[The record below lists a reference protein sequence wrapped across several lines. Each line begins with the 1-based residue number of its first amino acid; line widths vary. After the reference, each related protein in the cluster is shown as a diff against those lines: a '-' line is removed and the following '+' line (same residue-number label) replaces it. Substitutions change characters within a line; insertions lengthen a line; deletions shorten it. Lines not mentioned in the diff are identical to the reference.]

1 MQRSIRVSSWNKRSE
16 TGFLIMTDQVK
27 TFNFEI
33 PETQPEVKGEVPNT
47 YWKMVSYHFKKK
59 KLAVLGLWVTIFL
72 FFVAGFAPL
81 LASDKPILFYHKGK
95 VYFPV
100 FSGADKVGS
109 FIWKDMKKK
118 APFIYQH
125 VTGKEE
131 AIAIWPVVKYSP
143 TEYNLLEYLSPPD
156 VKHWFGTD
164 DSGRDVLSRM
174 IHGARISLQ
183 VGFVAVGI
191 AMIIGVLLGAL
202 AGYFGGWADIVISRA
217 IEIMLTIPTFFLI
230 IAIIAFLPPSIYNIM
245 AVIGL
250 TGWTG
255 FARFVR
261 AEFLKLKQLDFIT
274 ALRALGASNR
284 RIIFLHML
292 PNAMAPVLVSAV
304 FGIAGAILTESSL
317 SFLGFGVP
325 PPTPSWGDIL
335 SQSRDYIE
343 FAWWLTVFPGF
354 AIFMSITAYNL
365 VGEGLR
371 DAMDPKLFR

>member
-1 MQRSIRVSSWNKRSE
+1 MADPARTLDFQILESQS
-16 TGFLIMTDQVK
+16 G
-27 TFNFEI
+27 
-33 PETQPEVKGEVPNT
+33 VKGEVPNT
-47 YWKMVSYHFKKK
+47 YWKMVGYHFKKNR
-59 KLAVLGLWVTIFL
+59 LAVFGLWITIFL
-72 FFVAGFAPL
+72 FAVAILSGL
-81 LASDKPILFYHKGK
+81 LANDKPILFYHQGS
-95 VYFPV
+95 VHFPV
-100 FSGADKVGS
+100 FSGAEKVGS
-109 FIWKDMKKK
+109 FAWKDLKRTN
-118 APFIYQH
+118 PFIYQH

-131 AIAIWPVVKYSP
+131 AIAIWPLVKYSP

-156 VKHWFGTD
+156 ARHWFGTD

-174 IHGARISLQ
+174 IHGARISLS

-191 AMIIGVLLGAL
+191 ATVIGILLGAL
-202 AGYFGGWADIVISRA
+202 AGYFGGWIDIVISRL

-245 AVIGL
+245 VVIGL

-255 FARFVR
+255 AARFVR

-274 ALRALGASNR
+274 ALRALGASHK

-354 AIFMSITAYNL
+354 AIFLSITAYNL

>member
-1 MQRSIRVSSWNKRSE
+1 MSDPAK
-16 TGFLIMTDQVK
+16 TTD
-27 TFNFEI
+27 FEI
-33 PETQPEVKGEVPNT
+33 QETPSGVKGEVPNT
-47 YWKMVSYHFKKK
+47 YWKMVGYHFKKR
-59 KLAVLGLWVTIFL
+59 KLAVFGLWVTIFL
-72 FFVAGFAPL
+72 FFVAIFAPL
-81 LASDKPILFYHKGK
+81 LANDKPILFYHKGSLN
-95 VYFPV
+95 FPV
-100 FSGADKVGS
+100 FSGAEKIGS
-109 FIWKDMKKK
+109 FVFKDLKKQN
-118 APFIYQH
+118 PFIYQH
-125 VTGKEE
+125 ITGKEN
-131 AIAIWPVVKYSP
+131 AIAIWPLVKYSP
-143 TEYNLLEYLSPPD
+143 TEYNLLEYLAPPD
-156 VKHWFGTD
+156 AGHWFGTD

-174 IHGARISLQ
+174 IYGARISLS

-191 AMIIGVLLGAL
+191 AMVIGILLGAL
-202 AGYFGGWADIVISRA
+202 AGYFGGWTDIIISRA

-230 IAIIAFLPPSIYNIM
+230 IAIVAFLPPSIYNIM
-245 AVIGL
+245 VVIGL

-255 FARFVR
+255 AARFVR
-261 AEFLKLKQLDFIT
+261 AEFLKLKQLDFIM
-274 ALRALGASNR
+274 ALRALGASDK

-354 AIFMSITAYNL
+354 AIFISITAYNL

>member
-1 MQRSIRVSSWNKRSE
+1 MSNSNTKILEFQD
-16 TGFLIMTDQVK
+16 TLPDL
-27 TFNFEI
+27 
-33 PETQPEVKGEVPNT
+33 EVKREAPNT
-47 YWKMVSYHFKKK
+47 YWKMVSYHFRKRKM
-59 KLAVLGLWVTIFL
+59 AVAGFWITIFL
-72 FFVAGFAPL
+72 FAVAIFAPF
-81 LASDKPILFYHKGK
+81 LANDRPVLVIANGGLHSPVISGSDGIGGL
-95 VYFPV
+95 V
-100 FSGADKVGS
+100 
-109 FIWKDMKKK
+109 WKDLKKK
-118 APFIYQH
+118 APFIFERI
-125 VTGKEE
+125 TGKEP
-131 AIAIWPVVKYSP
+131 AYIIWPPVPYSP
-143 TEYNLLEYLSPPD
+143 TEYNLLEFLSPPNS
-156 VKHWFGTD
+156 KHWFGTD
-164 DSGRDVLSRM
+164 VSGRDVLSRM
-174 IHGARISLQ
+174 IHGAKVSLS

-191 AMIIGVLLGAL
+191 ALVIGIFLGAL
-202 AGYFGGWADIVISRA
+202 AGYFGGWTDIFISRL

-230 IAIIAFLPPSIYNIM
+230 IAIIAFVGPSMYNIM
-245 AVIGL
+245 IVIGL

-255 FARFVR
+255 VARFVR
-261 AEFLKLKQLDFIT
+261 ADFLKLKQLDFIT
-274 ALRALGASNR
+274 ALRALGASHK

-354 AIFMSITAYNL
+354 AIFLSITAYNL

>member
-1 MQRSIRVSSWNKRSE
+1 MGDRAKIFDFQRVG
-16 TGFLIMTDQVK
+16 TH
-27 TFNFEI
+27 
-33 PETQPEVKGEVPNT
+33 PEEKGEVPNT
-47 YWKMVSYHFKKK
+47 YWRMVSYHFKKR
-59 KLAVLGLWVTIFL
+59 KLAVFGLWITMLL
-72 FFVAGFAPL
+72 FFVAFFADL
-81 LASDKPILFYHKGK
+81 LAGDKPIVFYHQGK
-95 VYFPV
+95 VYSPV

-109 FIWKDMKKK
+109 FVWRDLKKK
-118 APFIYQH
+118 APFVFQH
-125 VTGKEE
+125 ITGKEP
-131 AIAIWPVVKYSP
+131 AIVIWPIVKYSP

-156 VKHWFGTD
+156 GKHWFGTD

-174 IHGARISLQ
+174 IHGARISLS
-183 VGFVAVGI
+183 VGFIAVGI

-202 AGYFGGWADIVISRA
+202 AGYFGGWSDLVISRA
-217 IEIMLTIPTFFLI
+217 IEIMITIPTFFLI

-245 AVIGL
+245 VVIGL

-274 ALRALGASNR
+274 ALRALGASHK

-292 PNAMAPVLVSAV
+292 PNSMAPVLVSAV

-335 SQSRDYIE
+335 SQSRNYIE

-354 AIFMSITAYNL
+354 AIFLSITAYNL

>member
-1 MQRSIRVSSWNKRSE
+1 MSDPAKVADLDSVE
-16 TGFLIMTDQVK
+16 TERQFKKEL
-27 TFNFEI
+27 
-33 PETQPEVKGEVPNT
+33 PNT
-47 YWKMVSYHFKKK
+47 YWKMVSHHFKKRK
-59 KLAVLGLWVTIFL
+59 MAVAGLWMTGFL
-72 FFVAGFAPL
+72 IFVAVFAPI
-81 LASDKPILFYHKGK
+81 LANDKPLAFFYKGG

-100 FSGADKVGS
+100 ISGAEKIDNFV
-109 FIWKDMKKK
+109 WKDLKKGP
-118 APFIYQH
+118 PFLFQNI
-125 VTGKEE
+125 TGKEE
-131 AIAIWPVVKYSP
+131 AFAIWPLVPYSP
-143 TEYNLLEYLSPPD
+143 TEYNLLDYLTAPSAS
-156 VKHWFGTD
+156 HWFGTD

-174 IHGARISLQ
+174 IHGASVSLS

-191 AMIIGVLLGAL
+191 AVVIGIILGAL
-202 AGYFGGWADIVISRA
+202 AGYFGGWVDIFISRL
-217 IEIMLTIPTFFLI
+217 IEIMLTIPTFFFI

-245 AVIGL
+245 VVIGL

-255 FARFVR
+255 AARFVR

-274 ALRALGASNR
+274 ALKALGASNS

-343 FAWWLTVFPGF
+343 FAWWLTVFPGL
-354 AIFMSITAYNL
+354 AIFISITAYNL

-371 DAMDPKLFR
+371 DAMDPRLFR

>member
-1 MQRSIRVSSWNKRSE
+1 
-16 TGFLIMTDQVK
+16 MTDPAK
-27 TFNFEI
+27 TPDFPVLEA
-33 PETQPEVKGEVPNT
+33 QSEVRGEVPNT
-47 YWKMVSYHFKKK
+47 YWKMVSYHFKKR
-59 KLAVLGLWVTIFL
+59 KLAVIGLWITIFL
-72 FFVAGFAPL
+72 FFVAIFAPL
-81 LASDKPILFYHKGK
+81 LANDKPIFFYYGGK
-95 VYFPV
+95 VYSPV
-100 FSGADKVGS
+100 FSGADKIGPFV
-109 FIWKDMKKK
+109 WKDLKKK

-125 VTGKEE
+125 ITGKED
-131 AIAIWPVVKYSP
+131 AIAIWPLVKYSP
-143 TEYNLLEYLSPPD
+143 TEYNLLEYLAPPD
-156 VKHWFGTD
+156 GRHWFGTD

-174 IHGARISLQ
+174 IYGARISLS

-191 AMIIGVLLGAL
+191 ALVIGIWLGAL
-202 AGYFGGWADIVISRA
+202 AGYFGGWTDIVISRA

-245 AVIGL
+245 VIIGL
-250 TGWTG
+250 TGWMG
-255 FARFVR
+255 VARFVR

-274 ALRALGASNR
+274 ALRALGASNK
-284 RIIFLHML
+284 RIIFMHML

-371 DAMDPKLFR
+371 DAMDPRLFR